1 MMLIR
6 YFIFDKTKF
15 QFFLFYL
22 NMITMPAIAIAQQA
36 QTIRGGVLD
45 EDTQQ
50 PVAGAAVWLDS
61 MQGRSF
67 TTDSGGAFVLT
78 HVPIGKH
85 YLYVKHIA
93 YSTEEHEVMLLS
105 GKEATV
111 SVALREAVRALD
123 EVVVAY
129 GGEKQQGGVKIV
141 PAAVNRYAGNV
152 RDPLRMLTSVVG
164 VQNLSDDK
172 NDLIVRGNSPIGVL
186 WMLEGC
192 EILNPNHFS
201 ASGGTGGTVSV
212 LNPDVMGISTLYTG
226 AFPATFGNVLSA
238 VFDAKLRNGSVHKR
252 EHYAQLS
259 SVDCN
264 VGSEGYLKKGAA
276 SYNLACRQSFASA
289 IEGVSQKYRDMLGAT
304 PDFSD
309 FTAKLHFQHKRGAA
323 KVWAVGGLS
332 QVEIEAGNGVNSTTL
347 DIENKTQTLSA
358 GVGETLFLSDHA
370 SLTANLYTSLL
381 STKNVKQDHDYTG
394 QGGLPSTIFTD
405 TEQRYGL
412 SATLTSKISTGNVLN
427 IGVAGNISSS
437 RAVNDERQFAE
448 DTLFYYALEKQHG
461 TLNAFAE
468 WTCRFEGG
476 LESTLGVHYFYL
488 HLNHAQNLEPRASLH
503 WQPTKKHG
511 VTLSAGMYSR
521 QYPVGVYLTGE
532 HTPEGGFTQPYLSFG
547 LMKSA
552 QAALSYR
559 ATPLPQWSVE
569 VNGYYQHHYNIAVD
583 QHSRSYSA
591 LNLAYYFDD
600 IYLLYQKLET
610 TGIGRCY
617 GVELTS
623 RFGEWS
629 GCYAQLNGSLLSAR
643 ARGYDRK
650 WYSTAFNSTY
660 ALTALAGK
668 EIALSPGGKYA
679 LTVDVSA
686 TLCGGRRYTPLDV
699 EASVRQMKIIYDETR
714 LNAMQYAPYSRVDAK
729 VGVMCNAKGMT
740 HVLSLDFRNVLDAK
754 NIYEQVELPLN
765 GEALTYSAY
774 QLRFF
779 PVLSYK
785 ILFST

>member
-1 MMLIR
+1 ML
-6 YFIFDKTKF
+6 
-15 QFFLFYL
+15 
-22 NMITMPAIAIAQQA
+22 AQ
-36 QTIRGGVLD
+36 
-45 EDTQQ
+45 
-50 PVAGAAVWLDS
+50 
-61 MQGRSF
+61 
-67 TTDSGGAFVLT
+67 
-78 HVPIGKH
+78 VPIGKH

-93 YSTEEHEVMLLS
+93 YSTEEHEVRLLS

-111 SVALREAVRALD
+111 TIALKEAVRSID
-123 EVVVAY
+123 EVVVIY
-129 GGEKQQGGVKIV
+129 SEQKHEDGGVRV
-141 PAAVNRYAGNV
+141 MPPVVNRYAGNV
-152 RDPLRMLTSVVG
+152 RDPLRMLSSVVG

-172 NDLIVRGNSPIGVL
+172 NDLVVRGNSPIGVL

-201 ASGGTGGTVSV
+201 ASGGTGGSLSV
-212 LNPDVMGISTLYTG
+212 LNPDMMGISTLYTG
-226 AFPATFGNVLSA
+226 AFPAKFGNALSA
-238 VFDAKLRNGSVHKR
+238 VFDAKLRSGSVHKL

-259 SVDCN
+259 NVDVN
-264 VGSEGYLKKGAA
+264 VGSEGYLKKGVA
-276 SYNLACRQSFASA
+276 SYNVAYRQSFASA

-304 PDFSD
+304 PDFND
-309 FTAKLHFQHKRGAA
+309 FTAKLHFRHRQGTTN
-323 KVWAVGGLS
+323 VWAVGGLS
-332 QVEIEAGNGVNSTTL
+332 QIEVEAGNGVNSTKL

-358 GVGETLFLSDHA
+358 GVGETLFLSDNV

-394 QGGLPSTIFTD
+394 EGGLPSSIFTD

-412 SATLTSKISTGNVLN
+412 NATLTAKISTGNVLSAG
-427 IGVAGNISSS
+427 IAGNISSS
-437 RAVNDERQFAE
+437 RAVNDERQFPE
-448 DTLFYYALEKQHG
+448 DTLFYYALEKQYS

-468 WTCRFEGG
+468 WKCRFGGG

-488 HLNHAQNLEPRASLH
+488 HLNRAQNLEPRASLH

-521 QYPVGVYLTGE
+521 QYPIGIYLTRE

-547 LMKSA
+547 FMKSA

-583 QHSRSYSA
+583 QHSGSYST

-610 TGIGRCY
+610 TGVGRCY

-623 RFGEWS
+623 RFGGGS
-629 GCYAQLNGSLLSAR
+629 GYYAQLNGSLLSAK

-668 EIALSPGGKYA
+668 EIPLSPNGRYA
-679 LTVDVSA
+679 LTVDISA
-686 TLCGGRRYTPLDV
+686 MLAGGRRYTPLDV

-740 HVLSLDFRNVLDAK
+740 HVLSFDFRNVLDVK

-765 GEALTYSAY
+765 GEVLTYSVY

-785 ILFST
+785 ILFTT